1 MKKINVY
8 NKKDFS
14 LNGFNFSFDMFF
26 ESNIRKIEGSENV
39 YYHEPAS
46 DTYLHSRGIV
56 LAAAVAMDFNGI
68 RKHVILHDS
77 AFDKVPNYVKKFFV
91 AHEAGHAI
99 NGDLDN
105 IDEDLA
111 KKLILQRAFG
121 ILPKMEIEA
130 DRYAAS
136 IMGKDIAKKSLMFMI
151 RNTNLPW
158 ISKLEMIKR
167 YFLI

>member
-1 MKKINVY
+1 MKKLNVY
-8 NKKDFS
+8 NKNDFN
-14 LNGFNFSFDMFF
+14 LNGFKFSLDLFF
-26 ESNIRKIEGSENV
+26 EKNLTNIYGDI

-46 DTYLHSRGIV
+46 DNYLHSRGMI

-68 RKHVILHDS
+68 RKNVILHDS

-105 IDEDLA
+105 IDDALA
-111 KKLILQRAFG
+111 KKLVLQRALG
-121 ILPKMEIEA
+121 ILPKMEIKA

-136 IMGKDIAKKSLMFMI
+136 IVGKDIAKKSFMFMI
-151 RNTNLPW
+151 KNTNLPLN
-158 ISKLEMIKR
+158 SKLELLKR